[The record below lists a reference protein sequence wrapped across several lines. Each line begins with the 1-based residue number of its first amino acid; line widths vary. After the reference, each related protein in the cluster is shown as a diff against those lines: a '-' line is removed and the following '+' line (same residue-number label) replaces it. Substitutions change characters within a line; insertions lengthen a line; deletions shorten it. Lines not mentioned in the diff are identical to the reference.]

1 MLVTLTDID
10 HELKKMQG
18 EKETQISDLVSL
30 LFHQAIEHRASD
42 IYLEPLEEIISIRYR
57 IDGMLHDVAELPLE
71 LQDKLVS
78 RVKVLANLI
87 VYRRD
92 IPQDGHITKGF
103 QENGVDLRVTTFP
116 TIHGEKVVI
125 RIFDSSQVLFDL
137 GQLGFSPDTEEELRK
152 LIFRPQGTIL
162 LTGPSSSGKTTTIYA
177 ALREISR
184 EKRDI
189 ANIVTIEDPVEYNLR
204 TISQTQV
211 NLSAGLT
218 FARSLRS
225 ILRQDPEVIM
235 LGEIRDAETANI
247 AIQAGLTGH
256 LVISTIHSGT
266 ASGVFARLIAMEIEP
281 FLIASSISGVL
292 AQRLVRVVCPKCKEP
307 YQPSKG
313 LMKALGLNEASSPS
327 FFKGRG
333 CPECSRTGYQ
343 GRIAITELLTVNEKF
358 REAILKKSSTTALD
372 KVAKEKGMRSLRE
385 DGLRK
390 VEQEITTLEELQRV
404 IISEEGIDIEDNQE

>member
-1 MLVTLTDID
+1 MVNLTAIAG
-10 HELKKMQG
+10 ELKKMQV
-18 EKETQISDLVSL
+18 EKETQISDLVAF
-30 LFHQAIEHRASD
+30 LFQQAVEQRASD
-42 IYLEPLEEIISIRYR
+42 IYLEPLDAVISIRYR

-71 LQDKLVS
+71 LQEKLVS
-78 RVKVLANLI
+78 RIKVLANLI

-92 IPQDGHITKGF
+92 IPQDGHITRGF
-103 QENGVDLRVTTFP
+103 REDGVDLRVTTFP
-116 TIHGEKVVI
+116 TIHGEKVLI
-125 RIFDSSQVLFDL
+125 RIFNSSQVLFNL
-137 GQLGFSPDTEEELRK
+137 GELGFSPDTEEELRK

-177 ALREISR
+177 ALKEIAR

-189 ANIVTIEDPVEYNLR
+189 ANIVTIEDPVEYNLK

-235 LGEIRDAETANI
+235 LGEIRDVETAAI

-266 ASGVFARLIAMEIEP
+266 ATGVFARLIAMEIEP
-281 FLIASSISGVL
+281 FLIASSLSGVL
-292 AQRLVRVVCPKCKEP
+292 AQRLVRVICPKCKES
-307 YQPSKG
+307 YQPSRALIG
-313 LMKALGLNEASSPS
+313 ALGLKKISSPT

-333 CPECSRTGYQ
+333 CPECSRTGYR

-358 REAILKKSSTTALD
+358 REAILGKSSTTALD
-372 KVAKEKGMRSLRE
+372 KVAEEIGMRSLRE

-390 VEQEITTLEELQRV
+390 VEQGITTLEELQRV
-404 IISEEGIDIEDNQE
+404 IVSEEGMDIEDKQE

>member
-1 MLVTLTDID
+1 MISLTEMGS
-10 HELKKMQG
+10 ELEKMQG
-18 EKETQISDLVSL
+18 KGETQISDIVSF

-42 IYLEPLEEIISIRYR
+42 IYLEPLEEIVSIRYR
-57 IDGMLHDVAELPLE
+57 IDGMLHNVVELPLE

-92 IPQDGHITKGF
+92 IPQDGHITGDF
-103 QENGVDLRVTTFP
+103 QKKGVDLRVTTFP
-116 TIHGEKVVI
+116 TIHGEKVFI
-125 RIFDSSQVLFDL
+125 RIFNSREVHFDIGEL
-137 GQLGFSPDTEEELRK
+137 GLSPDIKEELRR
-152 LIFRPQGTIL
+152 LIFQPQGTIL

-177 ALREISR
+177 ALREILR
-184 EKRDI
+184 EKRNTV
-189 ANIVTIEDPVEYNLR
+189 NIVTIEDPVEYNLKD
-204 TISQTQV
+204 ISQTQV

-235 LGEIRDAETANI
+235 LGEIRDVETANI

-292 AQRLVRVVCPKCKEP
+292 AQRLVRVICPKCKEP
-307 YQPSKG
+307 YQPSQG
-313 LMKALGLNEASSPS
+313 LVRALGLNEGSSHS

-333 CPECSRTGYQ
+333 CAECSQTGYQ
-343 GRIAITELLTVNEKF
+343 GRTAIAELLTVNEKF
-358 REAILKKSSTTALD
+358 REAVLGKLSTTALG
-372 KVAKEKGMRSLRE
+372 KIAKEMGMRNLRE

-390 VEQEITTLEELQRV
+390 VEEGITTLEELQRV
-404 IISEEGIDIEDNQE
+404 IVSEEDIDIEDN